1 MINRLVIGVENQNL
15 EKEINDSS
23 EIGTN
28 IKLYL
33 DSLRNIPL
41 LTQEEECELM
51 KKIEKGD
58 KQARQD
64 MITHNLRL
72 VVSIAKKYQTQME
85 LLDLIQ
91 EGNIGLMKALD
102 KFDYTKE
109 YKFSTYATWWIR
121 QSISRA
127 IADKK
132 RTVRLPVHVVDK
144 LSRIKRELAK
154 YESKYGK
161 APSRKEL
168 AEITGYDQELL
179 DTYYLLNTDTVSLD
193 MPSKPSEM
201 GEEMDPIGEII
212 EDKTIAGV
220 EDSAINNMLNEE
232 IMAILPKILKP
243 VEVEVIQKRFG
254 FNGETRMTLEEIGQQ
269 RGVTRERIRQIEA
282 TAIAKLKASRKTKDL
297 KEYLSAI

>member
-1 MINRLVIGVENQNL
+1 VVIGVENQNL
-15 EKEINDSS
+15 EKEIKDSS

-33 DSLRNIPL
+33 DSIRNIPL

-64 MITHNLRL
+64 MIIHNLRL

-161 APSRKEL
+161 TPSRKEL
-168 AEITGYDQELL
+168 AEITGYDRELL

-212 EDKTIAGV
+212 EDKSTAGV
-220 EDSAINNMLNEE
+220 EDSVINNMLNEE

-282 TAIAKLKASRKTKDL
+282 MAIAKLKASRKTKDL

>member
-1 MINRLVIGVENQNL
+1 MISVDNQNL

-132 RTVRLPVHVVDK
+132 RTVRLPIHVVDK

-161 APSRKEL
+161 TPSRKEL

-212 EDKTIAGV
+212 EDKSTAGV
-220 EDSAINNMLNEE
+220 EDSVINNMLNEE

-282 TAIAKLKASRKTKDL
+282 MAIAKLKASRKTKDL

>member
-1 MINRLVIGVENQNL
+1 MENQNL

-212 EDKTIAGV
+212 EDKSTAGV
-220 EDSAINNMLNEE
+220 EDSVINNMLNEE

-282 TAIAKLKASRKTKDL
+282 MAIAKLKASRKTKDL

>member
-1 MINRLVIGVENQNL
+1 M

-91 EGNIGLMKALD
+91 EGNIGLMKAID

-132 RTVRLPVHVVDK
+132 RTVRLPVHVVDQ
-144 LSRIKRELAK
+144 LNRIKRELTK
-154 YESKYGK
+154 YESKYGR

-201 GEEMDPIGEII
+201 GKEMDPIGEII
-212 EDKTIAGV
+212 EDKSTAGV
-220 EDSAINNMLNEE
+220 EDSVINNMLNEE

-282 TAIAKLKASRKTKDL
+282 MAIAKLKASRKTKDL

>member
-1 MINRLVIGVENQNL
+1 MENQNL
-15 EKEINDSS
+15 EKEIKDSS

-33 DSLRNIPL
+33 DSIRNIPL

-179 DTYYLLNTDTVSLD
+179 DTYYQLNTDTVSLD

-201 GEEMDPIGEII
+201 GKEMDPIGEII
-212 EDKTIAGV
+212 EDKSTAGV
-220 EDSAINNMLNEE
+220 EDSVINNMLNEE

-282 TAIAKLKASRKTKDL
+282 MAIAKLKASRKTKDL

>member
-1 MINRLVIGVENQNL
+1 MENQNL
-15 EKEINDSS
+15 EKEIKDSS

-161 APSRKEL
+161 TPSRKEL

-212 EDKTIAGV
+212 EDKSTAGV
-220 EDSAINNMLNEE
+220 EDSVINNMLNEE

-243 VEVEVIQKRFG
+243 VEGEVIQKHFG

-282 TAIAKLKASRKTKDL
+282 MAIAKLKASRKTKDL

>member
-1 MINRLVIGVENQNL
+1 MENQNL

-179 DTYYLLNTDTVSLD
+179 DTYYLLNTDMVSLD

-282 TAIAKLKASRKTKDL
+282 MAIAKLKASRKTKDL

>member
-1 MINRLVIGVENQNL
+1 VDNQNL

-179 DTYYLLNTDTVSLD
+179 DTYYQLNTDTVSLD

-201 GEEMDPIGEII
+201 GKEMDPIGEII
-212 EDKTIAGV
+212 EDKSTAGV
-220 EDSAINNMLNEE
+220 EDSVINNMLNEE

-282 TAIAKLKASRKTKDL
+282 MAIAKLKASRKTKDL

>member
-1 MINRLVIGVENQNL
+1 M

-132 RTVRLPVHVVDK
+132 WTVRLPVHVVDK

-161 APSRKEL
+161 TPSRKEL

-282 TAIAKLKASRKTKDL
+282 MAIAKLKASRKTKDL

>member
-1 MINRLVIGVENQNL
+1 MIGVENQNL

-282 TAIAKLKASRKTKDL
+282 MAIAKLKASRKTKDL
-297 KEYLSAI
+297 KEYLSAM

>member
-1 MINRLVIGVENQNL
+1 MISVDNQNL
-15 EKEINDSS
+15 EKEIKDSS

-212 EDKTIAGV
+212 EDKSTAGV
-220 EDSAINNMLNEE
+220 EDSVINNMLNEE

-282 TAIAKLKASRKTKDL
+282 MAIAKLKASRKTKDL

>member
-1 MINRLVIGVENQNL
+1 MENQNL

-212 EDKTIAGV
+212 EDKSTAGV
-220 EDSAINNMLNEE
+220 EDSVINNMLNEE

>member
-1 MINRLVIGVENQNL
+1 MENQNL
-15 EKEINDSS
+15 EKEIKDSS

-161 APSRKEL
+161 TPSRKEL

-201 GEEMDPIGEII
+201 GKEMDPIGEII
-212 EDKTIAGV
+212 EDKSTAGV
-220 EDSAINNMLNEE
+220 EDSVINNMLNEE
-232 IMAILPKILKP
+232 IMAILPKILTP

-282 TAIAKLKASRKTKDL
+282 MAIAKLKASRKTKDL

>member
-1 MINRLVIGVENQNL
+1 MISVDNQNL

-179 DTYYLLNTDTVSLD
+179 DTYYQLNTDTVSLD

-212 EDKTIAGV
+212 EDKSTAGV
-220 EDSAINNMLNEE
+220 EDSVINNMLNEE

-243 VEVEVIQKRFG
+243 VEIEVIQKRFG

-282 TAIAKLKASRKTKDL
+282 MAIAKLKASRKTKDL

>member
-1 MINRLVIGVENQNL
+1 MISVDNQNL

-179 DTYYLLNTDTVSLD
+179 DTYYQLNTDTVSLD

-201 GEEMDPIGEII
+201 GKEMDPIGEII
-212 EDKTIAGV
+212 EDKSTAGV
-220 EDSAINNMLNEE
+220 EDSVINNMLNEE
-232 IMAILPKILKP
+232 IMAILPKILTP

-282 TAIAKLKASRKTKDL
+282 MAIAKLKASRKTKDL

>member
-1 MINRLVIGVENQNL
+1 MENQNL

-161 APSRKEL
+161 TPSRKEL

-254 FNGETRMTLEEIGQQ
+254 FNGETRMTLEETGQQ

-282 TAIAKLKASRKTKDL
+282 MAIAKLKASRKTKDL

>member
-1 MINRLVIGVENQNL
+1 MVIGVENQNL

-179 DTYYLLNTDTVSLD
+179 DTYYQLNTDTVSLD

-212 EDKTIAGV
+212 EDKSTAGV
-220 EDSAINNMLNEE
+220 EDSVINNMLNEE

-282 TAIAKLKASRKTKDL
+282 MAIAKLKASRKTKDL

>member
-1 MINRLVIGVENQNL
+1 MIGVENQNL
-15 EKEINDSS
+15 EKEIKDSS

-33 DSLRNIPL
+33 DSIRNIPL

-297 KEYLSAI
+297 KEYLSAM

>member
-1 MINRLVIGVENQNL
+1 MENQNL

-41 LTQEEECELM
+41 LTQEEERELM

-144 LSRIKRELAK
+144 LSRIKREIAK

-161 APSRKEL
+161 TPSRKEL

-282 TAIAKLKASRKTKDL
+282 MAIAKLKASRKTKDL

>member
-1 MINRLVIGVENQNL
+1 MENQNL

-179 DTYYLLNTDTVSLD
+179 DTYYQLNTDTVSLD

-212 EDKTIAGV
+212 EDKSTAGV
-220 EDSAINNMLNEE
+220 EDSVINNMLNEE

-269 RGVTRERIRQIEA
+269 A
-282 TAIAKLKASRKTKDL
+282 
-297 KEYLSAI
+297 

>member
-1 MINRLVIGVENQNL
+1 MENQNL

-72 VVSIAKKYQTQME
+72 VVSIAKKYQTKME

-179 DTYYLLNTDTVSLD
+179 DTYYQLNTDTVSLD

-212 EDKTIAGV
+212 EDKSTAGV
-220 EDSAINNMLNEE
+220 EDSVINNMLNEE

-282 TAIAKLKASRKTKDL
+282 MAIAKLKASRKTKDL

>member
-1 MINRLVIGVENQNL
+1 MIGVENQNL
-15 EKEINDSS
+15 EKEIKDSS

-33 DSLRNIPL
+33 DSIRNIPL

-243 VEVEVIQKRFG
+243 VEVEVMQKRFG

>member
-1 MINRLVIGVENQNL
+1 MENQNL

-154 YESKYGK
+154 YENKYGK

-179 DTYYLLNTDTVSLD
+179 DTYYQLNTDTVSLD

-212 EDKTIAGV
+212 EDKSTAGV
-220 EDSAINNMLNEE
+220 EDSVINNMLNEE

-282 TAIAKLKASRKTKDL
+282 MAIAKLKASRKTKDL

>member
-1 MINRLVIGVENQNL
+1 MISVDNQNL

-201 GEEMDPIGEII
+201 GKEMDPIGEII
-212 EDKTIAGV
+212 EDKSTAGV
-220 EDSAINNMLNEE
+220 EDSVINNMLNEE

-282 TAIAKLKASRKTKDL
+282 MAIAKLKASRKTKDL

>member
-1 MINRLVIGVENQNL
+1 MENQNL
-15 EKEINDSS
+15 EKEIKDSS

-41 LTQEEECELM
+41 LTQKEECELM

-72 VVSIAKKYQTQME
+72 VVSVAKKYQTQME

-91 EGNIGLMKALD
+91 EGNIGLMKAID

-201 GEEMDPIGEII
+201 GAEMDPIGEII
-212 EDKTIAGV
+212 EDKTTAGV
-220 EDSAINNMLNEE
+220 EDSVINNMLNEE
-232 IMAILPKILKP
+232 IIAILPKILTP

-282 TAIAKLKASRKTKDL
+282 KAIAKLKASRKTKDL
-297 KEYLSAI
+297 KEYLSAM

>member
-1 MINRLVIGVENQNL
+1 MENQNL
-15 EKEINDSS
+15 EKEIKDSS

-33 DSLRNIPL
+33 DSIRNIPL

-161 APSRKEL
+161 TPSRKEL

-282 TAIAKLKASRKTKDL
+282 MAIAKLKASRKTKDL

>member
-1 MINRLVIGVENQNL
+1 VENQNL

-179 DTYYLLNTDTVSLD
+179 DTYYQLNTDTVSLD

>member
-1 MINRLVIGVENQNL
+1 MISVDNQNL

-161 APSRKEL
+161 TPSRKEL

-179 DTYYLLNTDTVSLD
+179 DTYCLLNTDTVSLD

-201 GEEMDPIGEII
+201 GKEMDPIGEII
-212 EDKTIAGV
+212 EDKSTAGV
-220 EDSAINNMLNEE
+220 EDSVINNMLNEE

-282 TAIAKLKASRKTKDL
+282 MAIAKLKASRKTKDL
-297 KEYLSAI
+297 KEYLSAM

>member
-1 MINRLVIGVENQNL
+1 MIGVENQNL
-15 EKEINDSS
+15 EKEIKDSS

-33 DSLRNIPL
+33 DSIRNIPL

-64 MITHNLRL
+64 MIIHNLRL

-161 APSRKEL
+161 TPSRKEL
-168 AEITGYDQELL
+168 AEITGYDRELL

-212 EDKTIAGV
+212 EDKSTAGV
-220 EDSAINNMLNEE
+220 EDSVINNMLNEE

-282 TAIAKLKASRKTKDL
+282 MAIAKLKASRKTKDL

>member
-1 MINRLVIGVENQNL
+1 MENQNL

-179 DTYYLLNTDTVSLD
+179 DTYYQLNTDTVSLD

-212 EDKTIAGV
+212 EDKSTAGV
-220 EDSAINNMLNEE
+220 EDSVINNMLNEE

-282 TAIAKLKASRKTKDL
+282 MAIAKLKASRKTKDL
-297 KEYLSAI
+297 KEYLSAM

>member
-1 MINRLVIGVENQNL
+1 MISVDNQNL

-161 APSRKEL
+161 TPSRKEL

-282 TAIAKLKASRKTKDL
+282 MAIAKLKASRKTKDL

>member
-1 MINRLVIGVENQNL
+1 MISVDNQNL

-193 MPSKPSEM
+193 MPSKPPEM
-201 GEEMDPIGEII
+201 GAEMDPIGEII
-212 EDKTIAGV
+212 EDKTTAGV
-220 EDSAINNMLNEE
+220 EDSVINNMLNEE
-232 IMAILPKILKP
+232 IIGILPKILTP

-282 TAIAKLKASRKTKDL
+282 KAIAKLKASRKTKDL
-297 KEYLSAI
+297 KEYLSAM

>member
-1 MINRLVIGVENQNL
+1 M

-132 RTVRLPVHVVDK
+132 RTVRLPIHVVDK

-179 DTYYLLNTDTVSLD
+179 DTYYQLNTDTVSLD

-212 EDKTIAGV
+212 EDKSTAGV
-220 EDSAINNMLNEE
+220 EDSVINNMLNEE

-282 TAIAKLKASRKTKDL
+282 KAIAKLKASRKTKDL
-297 KEYLSAI
+297 KEYLSAM

>member
-1 MINRLVIGVENQNL
+1 MENQNL
-15 EKEINDSS
+15 ENEIKDSS

-33 DSLRNIPL
+33 DSIRNIPL

-64 MITHNLRL
+64 MIIHNLRL

-121 QSISRA
+121 QSIS
-127 IADKK
+127 
-132 RTVRLPVHVVDK
+132 
-144 LSRIKRELAK
+144 S
-154 YESKYGK
+154 G
-161 APSRKEL
+161 
-168 AEITGYDQELL
+168 
-179 DTYYLLNTDTVSLD
+179 
-193 MPSKPSEM
+193 
-201 GEEMDPIGEII
+201 
-212 EDKTIAGV
+212 
-220 EDSAINNMLNEE
+220 
-232 IMAILPKILKP
+232 
-243 VEVEVIQKRFG
+243 
-254 FNGETRMTLEEIGQQ
+254 
-269 RGVTRERIRQIEA
+269 
-282 TAIAKLKASRKTKDL
+282 
-297 KEYLSAI
+297 

>member
-1 MINRLVIGVENQNL
+1 M
-15 EKEINDSS
+15 EKEIKDSS

-161 APSRKEL
+161 TPSRKEL

-201 GEEMDPIGEII
+201 GKEMDPIGEII
-212 EDKTIAGV
+212 EDKSTAGV
-220 EDSAINNMLNEE
+220 EDSVINNMLNEE

-282 TAIAKLKASRKTKDL
+282 MAIAKLKASRKTKDL
-297 KEYLSAI
+297 KEYLSAM

>member
-1 MINRLVIGVENQNL
+1 MENQNL
-15 EKEINDSS
+15 EKEIKDSS

-33 DSLRNIPL
+33 DSIRNIPL

>member
-1 MINRLVIGVENQNL
+1 M

-212 EDKTIAGV
+212 EDKSTAGV
-220 EDSAINNMLNEE
+220 EDSVINNMLNEE

-282 TAIAKLKASRKTKDL
+282 MAIAKLKASRKTKDL